1 LQDRIFGC
9 TNDSSKLNTIKVE
22 DSKESV
28 KNRNLFFNSLVIDRN
43 SINRNKAY
51 TPNSNE
57 MPIFVPCI
65 NCNSHILFS
74 DIGKLFLKIFIKIFI
89 LIIDKH
95 SEQCTY
101 VKKEVFEVDEIS
113 DEIKCI
119 NYKLY
124 KLEESL
130 IKIKNQNNEEEEAG
144 DKRKYKKETHYI
156 HILLQYVSDSKSK
169 YFLKEIL
176 KFYY

>member
-1 LQDRIFGC
+1 MQDRIFGC
-9 TNDSSKLNTIKVE
+9 TNDSSKLNTIKIE

-28 KNRNLFFNSLVIDRN
+28 KNRNLFCNSLVIHKN
-43 SINRNKAY
+43 SININKLY

-74 DIGKLFLKIFIKIFI
+74 DIGKLFLKIFI

-130 IKIKNQNNEEEEAG
+130 IKIKNQNNEEEAG